1 MSSKSQERRQFLKV
15 LGAGATALPFFRL
28 LESSAVQAQSVARPM
43 RLLALCT
50 GFGGHWGYLRPP
62 GVTTGATDLALTPEL
77 LTYENSV
84 LEPLKGFASQ
94 MLVLEGIART
104 TGLMPYAAKGTG
116 RTFYSG
122 HDGYAPTAFTGS
134 AVSEQ
139 PGGNVPTGPSID
151 YVLGQQLGA
160 GTAVRSLQIGVG
172 SVRGI
177 PDQVNLSYNMTGVAQ
192 PAIEDPAAFYRQ
204 MFGSAGAPS
213 SGTPSG
219 GVDDSAK
226 IRQAQDLTIV
236 GALSASAKRLQGRL
250 GATEKAKLD
259 DHLAALADIE
269 NRLKG
274 GSSANDPI
282 KYPPV
287 VCDSP
292 MVPAKGTTGTLQEA
306 TDLHFDVLTQAFAC
320 DRTRFVIADWGIDR
334 GTVEMLPDVK
344 DLHGEVA
351 HQLEEGGGDPANN
364 IPPTTKEMTDRAKL
378 NMAKLQ
384 RWYAQQLA
392 SLMTRMSQ
400 TPDGDGNLLDNT
412 LIVWSSDFGENVHGG
427 LNVPHILLGGAQK
440 KLRMGR
446 YLNFAPTSGHPAY
459 NNDIPS
465 YQPHNRLLVS
475 VLQAFGLD
483 VNQFGSDEYTGTL
496 PNLT

>member
-1 MSSKSQERRQFLKV
+1 MSSMSQQRRRFLKA
-15 LGAGATALPFFRL
+15 LGLGATALPFLRL
-28 LESSAVQAQSVARPM
+28 LESSAVQAGGVARPM
-43 RLLALCT
+43 RLLALCS

-62 GVTTGATDLALTPEL
+62 GVASSDTDVVLTPEL
-77 LTYENSV
+77 LTYDNSV

-94 MLVLEGIART
+94 MLVLEGMART

-116 RTFYSG
+116 RTYYSG

-139 PGGNVPTGPSID
+139 PSGNVPTGPSID
-151 YVLGQQLGA
+151 FVLGQQLGA

-177 PDQVNLSYNMTGVAQ
+177 PDQVNLSYNMSGAAQ

-204 MFGSAGAPS
+204 MFGSAGVPS
-213 SGTPSG
+213 SGTPM
-219 GVDDSAK
+219 VDDSAN
-226 IRQAQDLTIV
+226 IRRAQDLSIV
-236 GALSASAKRLQGRL
+236 NALSSSAKRLQGRL

-269 NRLKG
+269 NRLNG
-274 GSSANDPI
+274 ASTTDPV
-282 KYPPV
+282 KFPPV
-287 VCDSP
+287 ACDSP
-292 MVPAKGTTGTLQEA
+292 VVPAKGTTGTLQEA

-320 DRTRFVIADWGIDR
+320 DRTRFVVADWGIDR
-334 GTVEMLPDVK
+334 GTVEVLPDVK

-351 HQLEEGGGDPANN
+351 HQLEESGGDPANN
-364 IPPTTKEMTDRAKL
+364 IPPTTKAMTDLAKL
-378 NMAKLQ
+378 NMGKLQ
-384 RWYAQQLA
+384 RWYATQLA

-400 TPDGDGNLLDNT
+400 TPDGDGTLLDNT
-412 LIVWSSDFGENVHGG
+412 LIIWSSDFGENVHGG

-440 KLRMGR
+440 KFRMGR

-459 NNDIPS
+459 NNDIPL

-483 VNQFGSDEYTGTL
+483 VNQFGSDEYMGGL
-496 PNLT
+496 PNIT

>member
-1 MSSKSQERRQFLKV
+1 MSSKSQQRRQFLKV

-28 LESSAVQAQSVARPM
+28 LQSSAVQAEGVARPM

-62 GVTTGATDLALTPEL
+62 GVAANSSEVALTPEL

-84 LEPLKGFASQ
+84 LEPLKGFAPQ

-104 TGLMPYAAKGTG
+104 SGLMPYAAKGTG
-116 RTFYSG
+116 RTYYSG
-122 HDGYAPTAFTGS
+122 HDGYAPTAYTGS
-134 AVSEQ
+134 AVSEL
-139 PGGNVPTGPSID
+139 PSGNVPTGPSID

-160 GTAVRSLQIGVG
+160 GTQVRSLQLGVG

-177 PDQVNLSYNMTGVAQ
+177 PDQVNLSYNMTGAAQ

-204 MFGSAGAPS
+204 MFGSAGAPA
-213 SGTPSG
+213 SGTPM
-219 GVDDSAK
+219 VDASAQ
-226 IRQAQDLTIV
+226 RRRTQDLSIV
-236 GALSASAKRLQGRL
+236 AALNSSAKRLQGRL

-269 NRLKG
+269 DRLKG
-274 GSSANDPI
+274 DSSNGPI

-292 MVPAKGTTGTLQEA
+292 VTPAQGKAGTLKEA

-320 DRTRFVIADWGIDR
+320 DRTRFVVADWGIDR
-334 GTVEMLPDVK
+334 GTTDALPDVK

-351 HQLEEGGGDPANN
+351 HQLEESGGDPAQN
-364 IPPTTKEMTDRAKL
+364 IPPTTKAMTDLAKL
-378 NMAKLQ
+378 NMGKLQ

-392 SLMTRMSQ
+392 DLMTRMSQ
-400 TPDGDGNLLDNT
+400 TPDGDGSLLDNT
-412 LIVWSSDFGENVHGG
+412 LIIWSSDFGENVHGG

-440 KLRMGR
+440 KFRMGR
-446 YLNFAPTSGHPAY
+446 YLNFAPTSGHPA
-459 NNDIPS
+459 NNGDIPG

-483 VNQFGSDEYTGTL
+483 VSQFGSDEYTGSL
-496 PNLT
+496 PNVT

>member
-1 MSSKSQERRQFLKV
+1 MSSRSRQRRQFLKA
-15 LGAGATALPFFRL
+15 LGVGATALPFFRL
-28 LESSAVQAQSVARPM
+28 LQSSAVQAEGAARPM

-62 GVTTGATDLALTPEL
+62 GVAAGASEVALTAEL

-94 MLVLEGIART
+94 MLVLQGIART
-104 TGLMPYAAKGTG
+104 SGLMPYASKGTG
-116 RTFYSG
+116 RTYYSG

-134 AVSEQ
+134 PVSEQ
-139 PGGNVPTGPSID
+139 ASGNVPTGPSID
-151 YVLGQQLGA
+151 FILGQQLGA
-160 GTAVRSLQIGVG
+160 GTAVRSLQLGVG

-177 PDQVNLSYNMTGVAQ
+177 PDQVNLSYNMTGAAQ
-192 PAIEDPAAFYRQ
+192 PAVEDPAAFYRQ
-204 MFGSAGAPS
+204 MFGSTGAPS
-213 SGTPSG
+213 SGAPM
-219 GVDDSAK
+219 VDESAS
-226 IRQAQDLTIV
+226 IRRAQDLSIV
-236 GALSASAKRLQGRL
+236 DALNSSAKRLSGRL
-250 GATEKAKLD
+250 AGTEKTKLD

-269 NRLKG
+269 SRLKG
-274 GSSANDPI
+274 NSANDPI

-292 MVPAKGTTGTLQEA
+292 VMPTKGTAGTLKEA
-306 TDLHFDVLTQAFAC
+306 TDLHFDVLAQAFAC
-320 DRTRFVIADWGIDR
+320 DRTRFVVADWGIDR
-334 GTVEMLPDVK
+334 GTVEVLPDVK

-364 IPPTTKEMTDRAKL
+364 IPPTTKAMTDLAKL
-378 NMAKLQ
+378 NMGKLQ

-392 SLMTRMSQ
+392 SLMTRLAQ
-400 TPDGDGNLLDNT
+400 TPDGDGSVLDNT
-412 LIVWSSDFGENVHGG
+412 LIIWSSDFGENVHGG

-446 YLNFAPTSGHPAY
+446 YLDFAPASAHPA
-459 NNDIPS
+459 NNGDIPS

-483 VNQFGSDEYTGTL
+483 VDQFGSDEFRGTL
-496 PNLT
+496 PNIT

>member
-1 MSSKSQERRQFLKV
+1 MSNRSHQRRQFLKA
-15 LGAGATALPFFRL
+15 LGFGATTLPFFRL
-28 LESSAVQAQSVARPM
+28 LESSAVQAQGVPRPL

-62 GVTTGATDLALTPEL
+62 GVATGTSELALTPEL

-104 TGLMPYAAKGTG
+104 TGLMPYAAKGSA

-134 AVSEQ
+134 VVSEQ
-139 PGGNVPTGPSID
+139 AGGNVPTGPSID

-177 PDQVNLSYNMTGVAQ
+177 PDQVNLSYNMSGAAQ

-204 MFGSAGAPS
+204 MFGNA
-213 SGTPSG
+213 GTPSSSSPMT
-219 GVDDSAK
+219 DDSAK
-226 IRQAQDLTIV
+226 IRRAQDLSIV
-236 GALSASAKRLQGRL
+236 GALSSSAKRLQGRL
-250 GATEKAKLD
+250 GATEKTKLD

-274 GSSANDPI
+274 DSPSDPV

-292 MVPAKGTTGTLQEA
+292 VVPAEGTTGTLQEA
-306 TDLHFDVLTQAFAC
+306 TEKHFDVLTQAFAC
-320 DRTRFVIADWGIDR
+320 DRTRFVVADWGIDR
-334 GTVEMLPDVK
+334 GTVEMLPEVK

-364 IPPTTKEMTDRAKL
+364 IPPTTKAMTDLAKL
-378 NMAKLQ
+378 NMGKLQ

-392 SLMTRMSQ
+392 RLMTRMSE
-400 TPDGDGNLLDNT
+400 TPDGDGSLLDNT
-412 LIVWSSDFGENVHGG
+412 LIIWSTDFGENVHGG

-440 KLRMGR
+440 KFRMGR
-446 YLNFAPTSGHPAY
+446 YLNYATGSKHPAY
-459 NNDIPS
+459 NDDIPS

-475 VLQAFGLD
+475 VLQAFGLE

>member
-1 MSSKSQERRQFLKV
+1 MSSISHQRRQFLKA
-15 LGAGATALPFFRL
+15 LGVGATTLPFFHL
-28 LESSAVQAQSVARPM
+28 LQSSAVQAVGVARPM

-62 GVTTGATDLALTPEL
+62 GVAANSSEVALTPEL

-84 LEPLKGFASQ
+84 LEPLKGFAAQ

-104 TGLMPYAAKGTG
+104 TGLMPYSAKDNGT
-116 RTFYSG
+116 RTYYSG
-122 HDGYAPTAFTGS
+122 HDGYAPSAYTG
-134 AVSEQ
+134 APVLEQ
-139 PGGNVPTGPSID
+139 PSGNVPTGPSID
-151 YVLGQQLGA
+151 YVLGERLGD
-160 GTAVRSLQIGVG
+160 GTAVRSLQLGIG

-177 PDQVNLSYNMTGVAQ
+177 PDQVNLSYNASGAAQ

-213 SGTPSG
+213 NG
-219 GVDDSAK
+219 GPIVDESAS
-226 IRQAQDLTIV
+226 IRRAQDLSIV
-236 GALSASAKRLQGRL
+236 GALNDSAKRLSNRL
-250 GATEKAKLD
+250 AATEKTKLD

-269 NRLKG
+269 RRLSG
-274 GSSANDPI
+274 QDPNGSV

-292 MVPAKGTTGTLQEA
+292 TMPAQTTGSLQEA
-306 TDLHFDVLTQAFAC
+306 TAAHFDVLTQAFAC
-320 DRTRFVIADWGIDR
+320 DRTRFVVADWGIDR
-334 GTVEMLPDVK
+334 GTVEVLPDVK

-351 HQLEEGGGDPANN
+351 HQLEESGGDPSQN
-364 IPPTTKEMTDRAKL
+364 IPPTTKAMTDLAKL

-392 SLMTRMSQ
+392 SLMTRMAQ
-400 TPDGDGNLLDNT
+400 TPDGDGSLLDNT
-412 LIVWSSDFGENVHGG
+412 LIIWSSDFGENVHGG

-446 YLNFAPTSGHPAY
+446 YINFAPAAGHPA
-459 NNDIPS
+459 NNGDIPV

-483 VNQFGSDEYTGTL
+483 LDQFGSDQYSGTL

>member
-1 MSSKSQERRQFLKV
+1 MSSQTSQRRQFLKAI
-15 LGAGATALPFFRL
+15 GMGATALPFFRL
-28 LESSAVQAQSVARPM
+28 LQSSAVQAEGEARPM

-62 GVTTGATDLALTPEL
+62 GVAAGSSEVALTPEL

-94 MLVLEGIART
+94 MLVLQGIART
-104 TGLMPYAAKGTG
+104 TGLMPYSAKGTS
-116 RTFYSG
+116 RTYYSG
-122 HDGYAPTAFTGS
+122 HDGYAPAAYTGS
-134 AVSEQ
+134 ALSEL
-139 PGGNVPTGPSID
+139 PSGNVPTGPSID

-160 GTAVRSLQIGVG
+160 GTQVRSLQLGIG

-177 PDQVNLSYNMTGVAQ
+177 PDQVNLSYNTSGAAQ

-204 MFGSAGAPS
+204 MFGSAGAPA
-213 SGTPSG
+213 SGAPM
-219 GVDDSAK
+219 VDESAE
-226 IRQAQDLTIV
+226 IRRAQDLSIV
-236 GALSASAKRLQGRL
+236 AALNSSAKRLQGRL
-250 GATEKAKLD
+250 GALEKAKLD

-274 GSSANDPI
+274 GASNDPV

-292 MVPAKGTTGTLQEA
+292 VTPAVGKAGTLKEA

-320 DRTRFVIADWGIDR
+320 DRTRFVVADWGIDR
-334 GTVEMLPDVK
+334 GTTDALPDVK

-351 HQLEEGGGDPANN
+351 HQLEESGGDPAQN
-364 IPPTTKEMTDRAKL
+364 IPPTTKAMTDLAKL
-378 NMAKLQ
+378 NMGKLQ

-392 SLMTRMSQ
+392 TLMTRMSQ
-400 TPDGDGNLLDNT
+400 TPDGDGSLLDNT
-412 LIVWSSDFGENVHGG
+412 LIIWSSDFGENVHGG

-440 KLRMGR
+440 KFRMGR
-446 YLNFAPTSGHPAY
+446 YLDFAPASAHPA
-459 NNDIPS
+459 NNGDIPI

-483 VNQFGSDEYTGTL
+483 LNQFGSDEYTGSL

>member
-1 MSSKSQERRQFLKV
+1 MSSISHQRRRFLKA

-28 LESSAVQAQSVARPM
+28 LQSSAVQAEGVARPM

-62 GVTTGATDLALTPEL
+62 GIAIGATDLALTPEL

-104 TGLMPYAAKGTG
+104 TGLMPYAAKGSG

-160 GTAVRSLQIGVG
+160 GTAVRSLQLGVG

-177 PDQVNLSYNMTGVAQ
+177 PDQVNLSYNMSGAAQ

-204 MFGSAGAPS
+204 MFGNAGAPS
-213 SGTPSG
+213 SGAPSG

-226 IRQAQDLTIV
+226 LRRAQDLSIV
-236 GALSASAKRLQGRL
+236 GALNSSAKRLQSRL
-250 GATEKAKLD
+250 GATEKTKLD

-274 GSSANDPI
+274 DAPNDPS

-287 VCDSP
+287 ACDSP
-292 MVPAKGTTGTLQEA
+292 V
-306 TDLHFDVLTQAFAC
+306 AFAC
-320 DRTRFVIADWGIDR
+320 DRTRFVVADWGIDR
-334 GTVEMLPDVK
+334 DTVEMLPDVK

-364 IPPTTKEMTDRAKL
+364 IPPTTKAMTDLAKL
-378 NMAKLQ
+378 NMGKLQ

-392 SLMTRMSQ
+392 SLMTRMAQ
-400 TPDGDGNLLDNT
+400 TPDGDGSLLDNT
-412 LIVWSSDFGENVHGG
+412 LIIWSSDFGENVHGG

-440 KLRMGR
+440 KFRMGR
-446 YLNFAPTSGHPAY
+446 YLNFAPTSAHPA
-459 NNDIPS
+459 NNDDIPS

-483 VNQFGSDEYTGTL
+483 VNQFGSDEYSGTL
-496 PNLT
+496 PNVT

>member
-1 MSSKSQERRQFLKV
+1 MSKMTHQRRQFLKA
-15 LGAGATALPFFRL
+15 LGCGATLLPFFQL
-28 LESSAVQAQSVARPM
+28 LQSSAVQAGGVARPM

-62 GVTTGATDLALTPEL
+62 GVATGSTDVALTPEL

-94 MLVLEGIART
+94 MLVLQGIART
-104 TGLMPYAAKGTG
+104 TGLMPYASRGTG
-116 RTFYSG
+116 RTYYSG
-122 HDGYAPTAFTGS
+122 HDGYAPTAFTGTP
-134 AVSEQ
+134 VSEQ
-139 PGGNVPTGPSID
+139 TSGNVPTGPSID
-151 YVLGQQLGA
+151 FVLGQQLGA
-160 GTAVRSLQIGVG
+160 GTAVRSLQLGVG

-177 PDQVNLSYNMTGVAQ
+177 PDQVNLSYNATGAAQ

-204 MFGSAGAPS
+204 MFGTAGTPS
-213 SGTPSG
+213 SGAPM
-219 GVDDSAK
+219 VDASAAA
-226 IRQAQDLTIV
+226 RRAQDLSIV
-236 GALSASAKRLQGRL
+236 DALNSSAKRLRDRL
-250 GATEKAKLD
+250 GTTEKTKLD

-269 NRLKG
+269 SRLKG
-274 GSSANDPI
+274 QDTPGAVN
-282 KYPPV
+282 YPPV

-292 MVPAKGTTGTLQEA
+292 MMPAKGTAGTLQEA

-320 DRTRFVIADWGIDR
+320 DRTRFVVADWGIDR
-334 GTVEMLPDVK
+334 GTVEVLPDVK

-351 HQLEEGGGDPANN
+351 HQLEEGGGDPSQN
-364 IPPTTKEMTDRAKL
+364 IPPTTKAMTDTAKL

-392 SLMTRMSQ
+392 NLMTRMSK
-400 TPDGDGNLLDNT
+400 TPDGDGSLLDNT
-412 LIVWSSDFGENVHGG
+412 LIIWSSDFGENVHGG

-440 KLRMGR
+440 KFRMGR
-446 YLNFAPTSGHPAY
+446 YLDFAPTSGHPAY
-459 NNDIPS
+459 NSDIPA

-483 VNQFGSDEYTGTL
+483 VDQFGSDEYTGTL
-496 PNLT
+496 PNVT

>member
-1 MSSKSQERRQFLKV
+1 MSNMTHQRRQFLKA
-15 LGAGATALPFFRL
+15 LGVGATALPFFHL
-28 LESSAVQAQSVARPM
+28 LQSSAVQAGGVARPM

-62 GVTTGATDLALTPEL
+62 GVGAGSTDVTLTPEL
-77 LTYENSV
+77 LTYPNSV
-84 LEPLKGFASQ
+84 LEPLKPFASQ

-104 TGLMPYAAKGTG
+104 SGLMPYAAKGTG
-116 RTFYSG
+116 RTYYSG

-134 AVSEQ
+134 PVSEK
-139 PGGNVPTGPSID
+139 PTGNVPTGPSID
-151 YVLGQQLGA
+151 FVLGQQLGA

-177 PDQVNLSYNMTGVAQ
+177 PDQVNLSYNASGAAQ

-213 SGTPSG
+213 SGGPM
-219 GVDDSAK
+219 VDDSAK
-226 IRQAQDLTIV
+226 VRRAQDLSIV
-236 GALSASAKRLQGRL
+236 DALNSSAKRLHARL
-250 GATEKAKLD
+250 APTEQTKLD

-269 NRLKG
+269 SRLKG
-274 GSSANDPI
+274 QTPTDSVS
-282 KYPPV
+282 YPPV

-292 MVPAKGTTGTLQEA
+292 AMPAKPTVGTLQEA
-306 TDLHFDVLTQAFAC
+306 TDLHFDVLAQAFAC
-320 DRTRFVIADWGIDR
+320 DRTRFVVADWGIDR
-334 GTVEMLPDVK
+334 GTVEVLPDVK

-351 HQLEEGGGDPANN
+351 HQLEEGGGDPSQN
-364 IPPTTKEMTDRAKL
+364 IPPTTKAMTDTAKL
-378 NMAKLQ
+378 NMGKLQ

-392 SLMTRMSQ
+392 NLMTRMAQ
-400 TPDGDGNLLDNT
+400 TPDGDGSLLDNT
-412 LIVWSSDFGENVHGG
+412 LIIWSSDFGENVHGG

-446 YLNFAPTSGHPAY
+446 YLNFAPTSAHPA
-459 NNDIPS
+459 NNGDIPG

-483 VNQFGSDEYTGTL
+483 VNQFGNDEYTGGL
-496 PNLT
+496 PNVT